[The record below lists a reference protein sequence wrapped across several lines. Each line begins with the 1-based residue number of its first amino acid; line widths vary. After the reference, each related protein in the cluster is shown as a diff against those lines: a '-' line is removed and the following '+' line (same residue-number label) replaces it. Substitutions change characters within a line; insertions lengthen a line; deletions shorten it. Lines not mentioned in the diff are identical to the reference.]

1 MELKNIISETLNE
14 IEKMAKTIDN
24 GFNTAQKTP
33 SFFKTPPHLQNT
45 PNPKNANAPLESKN
59 AAKIETQEKI
69 TEEKEE
75 ELKEIITEEIV
86 QEKITEEKEE
96 ELKEIITEEI
106 VQEKITEEKEE
117 ESKEIITEEITPK
130 TPTQETPTQ
139 VLIPNERVF
148 LKGLLERT
156 LVLFKGMQA
165 LEEKEVL
172 KRLDLVARFLQYQ
185 LSVLE
190 KRLESLERENTE

>member
-14 IEKMAKTIDN
+14 IEKMAKTIDD
-24 GFNTAQKTP
+24 GFDRVQKTP

-45 PNPKNANAPLESKN
+45 PNPKNANTPLEPKN

-75 ELKEIITEEIV
+75 EIPKIITEEIA
-86 QEKITEEKEE
+86 QEN
-96 ELKEIITEEI
+96 
-106 VQEKITEEKEE
+106 
-117 ESKEIITEEITPK
+117 
-130 TPTQETPTQ
+130 PTQA
-139 VLIPNERVF
+139 LILNEKVF

-165 LEEKEVL
+165 LEEKEAL

>member
-1 MELKNIISETLNE
+1 MAGRMELKNIISETLNE

-24 GFNTAQKTP
+24 NFDAAQKTP
-33 SFFKTPPHLQNT
+33 SFFKTPPYLQNT
-45 PNPKNANAPLESKN
+45 PNPKNANTPLEPKN

-75 ELKEIITEEIV
+75 EKEEVPEIIIEEIA
-86 QEKITEEKEE
+86 
-96 ELKEIITEEI
+96 
-106 VQEKITEEKEE
+106 
-117 ESKEIITEEITPK
+117 
-130 TPTQETPTQ
+130 QETPTQ
-139 VLIPNERVF
+139 VLISNERVF

-165 LEEKEVL
+165 LEEEKALE
-172 KRLDLVARFLQYQ
+172 RLDLVVRFLQYQ

>member
-1 MELKNIISETLNE
+1 MAGRMELKNIISETLNE
-14 IEKMAKTIDN
+14 IEKMAKTIDD

-33 SFFKTPPHLQNT
+33 SFFKTPSHLQNT
-45 PNPKNANAPLESKN
+45 PNPKNANAPLEPKN

-75 ELKEIITEEIV
+75 ELKEIIT
-86 QEKITEEKEE
+86 
-96 ELKEIITEEI
+96 KEIT
-106 VQEKITEEKEE
+106 QEN
-117 ESKEIITEEITPK
+117 
-130 TPTQETPTQ
+130 PTQA
-139 VLIPNERVF
+139 LIPNERVF

-165 LEEKEVL
+165 LEEKEAL

-185 LSVLE
+185 LSTLE

>member
-14 IEKMAKTIDN
+14 IEKMAQTIDD

-33 SFFKTPPHLQNT
+33 SFFKTPSHLQNT
-45 PNPKNANAPLESKN
+45 PLEPKN

-75 ELKEIITEEIV
+75 EAKEIITGEIV
-86 QEKITEEKEE
+86 
-96 ELKEIITEEI
+96 
-106 VQEKITEEKEE
+106 
-117 ESKEIITEEITPK
+117 
-130 TPTQETPTQ
+130 QETPTQ

-165 LEEKEVL
+165 LEEKEAM

-185 LSVLE
+185 LSALE

>member
-14 IEKMAKTIDN
+14 IEKMAKTIDD

-45 PNPKNANAPLESKN
+45 PNPKNANASLEPKN
-59 AAKIETQEKI
+59 AAKIET
-69 TEEKEE
+69 
-75 ELKEIITEEIV
+75 
-86 QEKITEEKEE
+86 
-96 ELKEIITEEI
+96 
-106 VQEKITEEKEE
+106 QEKITEEKEE
-117 ESKEIITEEITPK
+117 ESKEIITEEITQK

-139 VLIPNERVF
+139 ALIPNERVF

-165 LEEKEVL
+165 LEEKEAL

-185 LSVLE
+185 LSTLE

>member
-14 IEKMAKTIDN
+14 IEKMAKTIDD

-33 SFFKTPPHLQNT
+33 SFFKTPPNLQNT
-45 PNPKNANAPLESKN
+45 PDPQNTPLEPKN

-69 TEEKEE
+69 TEENTEEKEE
-75 ELKEIITEEIV
+75 AQEIITEEIA
-86 QEKITEEKEE
+86 QEN
-96 ELKEIITEEI
+96 
-106 VQEKITEEKEE
+106 
-117 ESKEIITEEITPK
+117 
-130 TPTQETPTQ
+130 PTQ
-139 VLIPNERVF
+139 VLISNERVF
-148 LKGLLERT
+148 LKNLLERT
-156 LVLFKGMQA
+156 LVLFQGMQA
-165 LEEKEVL
+165 LEEKEAM

>member
-14 IEKMAKTIDN
+14 IEKMAKTIDD
-24 GFNTAQKTP
+24 GFNTVQKTP

-45 PNPKNANAPLESKN
+45 PNSQNANTPLEPKN
-59 AAKIETQEKI
+59 AAKNATKIET
-69 TEEKEE
+69 
-75 ELKEIITEEIV
+75 
-86 QEKITEEKEE
+86 
-96 ELKEIITEEI
+96 
-106 VQEKITEEKEE
+106 QEKITEEKEE
-117 ESKEIITEEITPK
+117 ESKEIITEEIM
-130 TPTQETPTQ
+130 QETPTQ
-139 VLIPNERVF
+139 APIPNERVF

-165 LEEKEVL
+165 LEEKEAL

-185 LSVLE
+185 LSALE

>member
-24 GFNTAQKTP
+24 NFDAVQKTP

-45 PNPKNANAPLESKN
+45 PNPKNANTPLEPKN

-69 TEEKEE
+69 TEEN
-75 ELKEIITEEIV
+75 
-86 QEKITEEKEE
+86 TEEKEE
-96 ELKEIITEEI
+96 EA
-106 VQEKITEEKEE
+106 Q
-117 ESKEIITEEITPK
+117 EIITEEITPK
-130 TPTQETPTQ
+130 NPTQA
-139 VLIPNERVF
+139 LIPNERVF
-148 LKGLLERT
+148 LKNLLERT
-156 LVLFKGMQA
+156 LVLLKGMQA
-165 LEEKEVL
+165 LEEKDAL
-172 KRLDLVARFLQYQ
+172 KRLDLVVRFLQYQ

>member
-1 MELKNIISETLNE
+1 MAGRMELKNIISETLNE
-14 IEKMAKTIDN
+14 IEKMAKTIDD
-24 GFNTAQKTP
+24 GFDTAQKTP

-45 PNPKNANAPLESKN
+45 PNPKNANTPLESKN

-75 ELKEIITEEIV
+75 EVPEIITEEIA
-86 QEKITEEKEE
+86 
-96 ELKEIITEEI
+96 
-106 VQEKITEEKEE
+106 
-117 ESKEIITEEITPK
+117 
-130 TPTQETPTQ
+130 QETPTQ
-139 VLIPNERVF
+139 ALISNERVF
-148 LKGLLERT
+148 LKNLLERT
-156 LVLFKGMQA
+156 LVLLKGMQA
-165 LEEKEVL
+165 LEEKEAL

>member
-14 IEKMAKTIDN
+14 IEKMAQTIDD
-24 GFNTAQKTP
+24 GVAQKTP
-33 SFFKTPPHLQNT
+33 SFFKTPPNLQNT
-45 PNPKNANAPLESKN
+45 PNPKNANAPLEPKN

-75 ELKEIITEEIV
+75 EVLEIIIEE
-86 QEKITEEKEE
+86 TA
-96 ELKEIITEEI
+96 
-106 VQEKITEEKEE
+106 
-117 ESKEIITEEITPK
+117 PK
-130 TPTQETPTQ
+130 NPTQAP
-139 VLIPNERVF
+139 ISNERVF

-165 LEEKEVL
+165 LEEKEAM

-190 KRLESLERENTE
+190 KRLESLERESAE

>member
-1 MELKNIISETLNE
+1 MELKNIISETLSE
-14 IEKMAKTIDN
+14 IEKMAKTIDD

-45 PNPKNANAPLESKN
+45 SNPKNANTPLEPKN

-75 ELKEIITEEIV
+75 EVPEIIIEEIA
-86 QEKITEEKEE
+86 
-96 ELKEIITEEI
+96 
-106 VQEKITEEKEE
+106 
-117 ESKEIITEEITPK
+117 
-130 TPTQETPTQ
+130 QETPAQ
-139 VLIPNERVF
+139 ALIPNERVF

-165 LEEKEVL
+165 LEEKEAL

>member
-14 IEKMAKTIDN
+14 IEKMAKTIDD
-24 GFNTAQKTP
+24 GFDRVQKTP

-45 PNPKNANAPLESKN
+45 PNPKNANTPLEPKN

-69 TEEKEE
+69 TEEN
-75 ELKEIITEEIV
+75 
-86 QEKITEEKEE
+86 TEEKEE
-96 ELKEIITEEI
+96 EKKIITEEI
-106 VQEKITEEKEE
+106 AQ
-117 ESKEIITEEITPK
+117 K

-139 VLIPNERVF
+139 ALIPNERVF

-165 LEEKEVL
+165 LEEKEAL

-185 LSVLE
+185 LSALE

>member
-1 MELKNIISETLNE
+1 MELKNIISETLSE
-14 IEKMAKTIDN
+14 IEKMAKTIDD
-24 GFNTAQKTP
+24 GFNMAQKTP
-33 SFFKTPPHLQNT
+33 SFFKTPSHLQNT

-75 ELKEIITEEIV
+75 EAPEIITEEIA
-86 QEKITEEKEE
+86 
-96 ELKEIITEEI
+96 
-106 VQEKITEEKEE
+106 
-117 ESKEIITEEITPK
+117 
-130 TPTQETPTQ
+130 QETPTQ
-139 VLIPNERVF
+139 ALIPNERVF

-165 LEEKEVL
+165 LEEKEAM

-185 LSVLE
+185 LSALE

>member
-14 IEKMAKTIDN
+14 IEKMAKTIDD

-45 PNPKNANAPLESKN
+45 PNPKNVNAPLEPKN

-75 ELKEIITEEIV
+75 ELKEIITEEIA
-86 QEKITEEKEE
+86 
-96 ELKEIITEEI
+96 
-106 VQEKITEEKEE
+106 
-117 ESKEIITEEITPK
+117 
-130 TPTQETPTQ
+130 QETPTQ

-165 LEEKEVL
+165 LEEKEAL
-172 KRLDLVARFLQYQ
+172 KRLDLVVRFLQYQ

-190 KRLESLERENTE
+190 KRLESLE

>member
-1 MELKNIISETLNE
+1 MAGRMELKNIISETLNE
-14 IEKMAKTIDN
+14 IEKMAKTIDD

-45 PNPKNANAPLESKN
+45 PNPKNANAPLEPKN

-75 ELKEIITEEIV
+75 ELKEIIT
-86 QEKITEEKEE
+86 
-96 ELKEIITEEI
+96 KEI
-106 VQEKITEEKEE
+106 
-117 ESKEIITEEITPK
+117 
-130 TPTQETPTQ
+130 TQETPTQ
-139 VLIPNERVF
+139 ALIPNERIF
-148 LKGLLERT
+148 LKNLLERT

-165 LEEKEVL
+165 LEEKEAL

-185 LSVLE
+185 LSALE

>member
-24 GFNTAQKTP
+24 GFDRTQKTP

-59 AAKIETQEKI
+59 ATKIETQEKI

-75 ELKEIITEEIV
+75 ELKEIITEEIT
-86 QEKITEEKEE
+86 QE
-96 ELKEIITEEI
+96 
-106 VQEKITEEKEE
+106 
-117 ESKEIITEEITPK
+117 

-139 VLIPNERVF
+139 ALIPNERVF

-165 LEEKEVL
+165 LEEKEAL

-190 KRLESLERENTE
+190 KRLESLERENAE

>member
-1 MELKNIISETLNE
+1 MAGRMELKNIISETLNE
-14 IEKMAKTIDN
+14 IEKMAKTIDD

-45 PNPKNANAPLESKN
+45 PNPKNANAPLEPKN

-75 ELKEIITEEIV
+75 ELKEIITEEI
-86 QEKITEEKEE
+86 
-96 ELKEIITEEI
+96 
-106 VQEKITEEKEE
+106 
-117 ESKEIITEEITPK
+117 
-130 TPTQETPTQ
+130 TQEIPTQ
-139 VLIPNERVF
+139 VPIPNERVF

-165 LEEKEVL
+165 LEEKEAL

-185 LSVLE
+185 LSALE

>member
-1 MELKNIISETLNE
+1 MAGRMELKNIISETLNE
-14 IEKMAKTIDN
+14 IEKMAKTIDD
-24 GFNTAQKTP
+24 GFDRMQKTP

-75 ELKEIITEEIV
+75 ELKEIITEEI
-86 QEKITEEKEE
+86 
-96 ELKEIITEEI
+96 
-106 VQEKITEEKEE
+106 
-117 ESKEIITEEITPK
+117 
-130 TPTQETPTQ
+130 TQETPTQ
-139 VLIPNERVF
+139 ALIPNERVF

-165 LEEKEVL
+165 LEEKEAL

-185 LSVLE
+185 LSALE

>member
-1 MELKNIISETLNE
+1 MAGRMELKNIISETLNE

-24 GFNTAQKTP
+24 NFDAAQKTP
-33 SFFKTPPHLQNT
+33 SFFKTPPYLQNT
-45 PNPKNANAPLESKN
+45 PLEPKN

-75 ELKEIITEEIV
+75 EVPEIITEEIA
-86 QEKITEEKEE
+86 QEN
-96 ELKEIITEEI
+96 
-106 VQEKITEEKEE
+106 
-117 ESKEIITEEITPK
+117 
-130 TPTQETPTQ
+130 PTQ
-139 VLIPNERVF
+139 VLISNERVF
-148 LKGLLERT
+148 LKNLLERT
-156 LVLFKGMQA
+156 LVLFQGMQA
-165 LEEKEVL
+165 LEEKEAM

>member
-14 IEKMAKTIDN
+14 IEKMAKTIDD

-33 SFFKTPPHLQNT
+33 SFFKTPSHLQNT
-45 PNPKNANAPLESKN
+45 PNPKNANTPLEPKN

-69 TEEKEE
+69 TEEN
-75 ELKEIITEEIV
+75 
-86 QEKITEEKEE
+86 TEEKEE
-96 ELKEIITEEI
+96 EKKIITEETA
-106 VQEKITEEKEE
+106 QEN
-117 ESKEIITEEITPK
+117 
-130 TPTQETPTQ
+130 PTQ
-139 VLIPNERVF
+139 VLISNERVF

-165 LEEKEVL
+165 LEEKEAM

-185 LSVLE
+185 LSTLE

>member
-1 MELKNIISETLNE
+1 MELKNIISETLSE
-14 IEKMAKTIDN
+14 IEKMAKTIDD
-24 GFNTAQKTP
+24 GFNMAQKTP

-45 PNPKNANAPLESKN
+45 PNPKNANASLEPKN

-75 ELKEIITEEIV
+75 EIPEIIT
-86 QEKITEEKEE
+86 
-96 ELKEIITEEI
+96 KEIT
-106 VQEKITEEKEE
+106 QENPMQEN
-117 ESKEIITEEITPK
+117 
-130 TPTQETPTQ
+130 PTQA
-139 VLIPNERVF
+139 LIPNERVF
-148 LKGLLERT
+148 LKNLLERT

-165 LEEKEVL
+165 LEEKEAL

-185 LSVLE
+185 LSALE

>member
-24 GFNTAQKTP
+24 GFDAAQKTP
-33 SFFKTPPHLQNT
+33 SFFKTPPYLQNA
-45 PNPKNANAPLESKN
+45 KNAETPPMSNTEPKN

-69 TEEKEE
+69 TEEN
-75 ELKEIITEEIV
+75 
-86 QEKITEEKEE
+86 TEEKEE
-96 ELKEIITEEI
+96 AKGITI
-106 VQEKITEEKEE
+106 
-117 ESKEIITEEITPK
+117 EEITPK
-130 TPTQETPTQ
+130 NPTQ

-148 LKGLLERT
+148 LKNLLERT
-156 LVLFKGMQA
+156 LVLLKGMQA
-165 LEEKEVL
+165 LEEKEAL

>member
-24 GFNTAQKTP
+24 NFDAVQKTP
-33 SFFKTPPHLQNT
+33 SFFKTPPNLQNT
-45 PNPKNANAPLESKN
+45 PKNANTPLESKN

-75 ELKEIITEEIV
+75 ETPEIITE
-86 QEKITEEKEE
+86 KI
-96 ELKEIITEEI
+96 
-106 VQEKITEEKEE
+106 
-117 ESKEIITEEITPK
+117 
-130 TPTQETPTQ
+130 TQETPTQ

-156 LVLFKGMQA
+156 LVLLKGMQA
-165 LEEKEVL
+165 LEEKEAM
-172 KRLDLVARFLQYQ
+172 KRLDLVVRFLQYQ

>member
-1 MELKNIISETLNE
+1 MAGRMELKNIISETLSE
-14 IEKMAKTIDN
+14 IEKMAKTIDD
-24 GFNTAQKTP
+24 GFDRAQKTP

-45 PNPKNANAPLESKN
+45 PNPKNANTPLEPKN
-59 AAKIETQEKI
+59 AAKIET
-69 TEEKEE
+69 
-75 ELKEIITEEIV
+75 
-86 QEKITEEKEE
+86 
-96 ELKEIITEEI
+96 
-106 VQEKITEEKEE
+106 QEKITEEKEE
-117 ESKEIITEEITPK
+117 ESKEIITEEI
-130 TPTQETPTQ
+130 TQETPTQ

-165 LEEKEVL
+165 LEEREAL

-185 LSVLE
+185 LSALE

>member
-1 MELKNIISETLNE
+1 MAGRMELKNIISETLNE
-14 IEKMAKTIDN
+14 IEKMAKTIDD

-33 SFFKTPPHLQNT
+33 SFFKTPPNLQNT
-45 PNPKNANAPLESKN
+45 PKNANTPLEPKN

-75 ELKEIITEEIV
+75 EIPEIITEEIA
-86 QEKITEEKEE
+86 
-96 ELKEIITEEI
+96 
-106 VQEKITEEKEE
+106 
-117 ESKEIITEEITPK
+117 
-130 TPTQETPTQ
+130 QETPTQ
-139 VLIPNERVF
+139 ALIPNERVF

-165 LEEKEVL
+165 LEEKEAM
-172 KRLDLVARFLQYQ
+172 KRLDLVVRFLQYQ
-185 LSVLE
+185 LSTLE

>member
-14 IEKMAKTIDN
+14 IEKMAQTIDD
-24 GFNTAQKTP
+24 GVAQKTP

-45 PNPKNANAPLESKN
+45 PDPKNANTPLEPKN

-75 ELKEIITEEIV
+75 EALEIII
-86 QEKITEEKEE
+86 
-96 ELKEIITEEI
+96 
-106 VQEKITEEKEE
+106 
-117 ESKEIITEEITPK
+117 EEITPK
-130 TPTQETPTQ
+130 NPTQAR
-139 VLIPNERVF
+139 ISNERVF
-148 LKGLLERT
+148 LKNLLERT

-165 LEEKEVL
+165 LEEKEAM

>member
-24 GFNTAQKTP
+24 NFDAAQKTP
-33 SFFKTPPHLQNT
+33 SFFKTPPYLQNT
-45 PNPKNANAPLESKN
+45 PNPQNTPLEPKN

-69 TEEKEE
+69 TEEN
-75 ELKEIITEEIV
+75 I
-86 QEKITEEKEE
+86 EEKEE
-96 ELKEIITEEI
+96 EAKGIII
-106 VQEKITEEKEE
+106 
-117 ESKEIITEEITPK
+117 EEITPK
-130 TPTQETPTQ
+130 NPTQAP
-139 VLIPNERVF
+139 ISNERVF
-148 LKGLLERT
+148 LKSLLERT
-156 LVLFKGMQA
+156 LVLFQGMQA

-190 KRLESLERENTE
+190 KRLESLERENTK